1 MPSARHIDVQAS
13 RPAPRPWITG
23 RSTKPNSTENANTE
37 RIATLAHRRQ
47 GRSRGSGASLTLP
60 ALVDAVHQRL
70 RRFDDEELRERIAVG
85 EHHEDKDERVPQP
98 EAVEGRR
105 HARRG

>member
-1 MPSARHIDVQAS
+1 MRLALHATRVVGCALASLVGCGAEGDPGAMPSARQIDVQAS

-23 RSTKPNSTENANTE
+23 RSTKPKSTENANTE

-47 GRSRGSGASLTLP
+47 GRSRGSGASLTFP

-70 RRFDDEELRERIAVG
+70 RRLEDEELG
-85 EHHEDKDERVPQP
+85 E
-98 EAVEGRR
+98 
-105 HARRG
+105 